1 LKKLP
6 KFTVVVCVKNEE
18 NRIEK
23 CLQQIC
29 KDPPD
34 ELLVVDGNSSDCTR
48 EIAERYATRVICS
61 HSGSLS
67 RDRQRGIDESK
78 NDLICMIDA
87 DHRVN
92 PGDIKSL
99 YQDLIEYKL
108 DIVQSQLKLFKKSG
122 FWDSAEEQ
130 MWDLKHNIP
139 GVKKM
144 IGVAP
149 AIFKKKVFSYVKFDD
164 YITSTIDDT
173 DFMYRL
179 SKFPEIR
186 IGIGRTV
193 IFQDHY
199 SNFYSYVNKF
209 KWYGKGDGEFCRKH
223 PVRSLSMIYHLLV
236 RYPIVYSVTAIC
248 NKKFKAVPFCI
259 MQGYVRFFGL
269 LNYLIKS

>member
-1 LKKLP
+1 MP

-34 ELLVVDGNSSDCTR
+34 ELLVVDGNSSDRTR
-48 EIAERYATRVICS
+48 EIAEGYATRVICS

-67 RDRQRGIDESK
+67 RDRQLGIEESK

-92 PGDIKSL
+92 PGDIESL
-99 YQDLIEYKL
+99 YQDLIEYRL
-108 DIVQSQLKLFKKSG
+108 DIVQSQLKLFKKAG

-130 MWDLKHNIP
+130 MWDLNHNIP
-139 GVKKM
+139 GVKNM

-164 YITSTIDDT
+164 HITATIDDT

-193 IFQDHY
+193 ILQDHY